1 MSGIGSRLR
10 QERERL
16 GLSQKKFGEVGGVE
30 ANAQGRYESGD
41 RVPKADYLSRVAAK
55 GVDVLYIVTGRRTPT
70 RADNLSQSEE
80 KILVSY
86 RALYKEDQDAIR
98 HLTHTL
104 AELSVSSLMKER
116 RTPESLRAGR
126 SQCINQP
133 PDTPVEQ
140 VLVIWRLSL
149 GQHAAFL
156 LRCPATYKTKSR
168 GVCLIR
174 VLVVDDHD
182 LVRTGITR
190 MLADIDGLQV
200 VGQAESGEESLLK
213 ARELKPDVV
222 LMDVKMPG
230 IGGLEAT
237 RKLLRSHPDIKV
249 VAVTVC
255 EEDPFPT
262 RLLQAGAAGY
272 LTKGAGLNEM
282 VQAIRLVF
290 AGQRYI
296 SPQIAQQLV
305 FKSFQPSSE
314 SPFDALSEREIQIAL
329 MIVGCQKVQII
340 SDKLCLSP
348 KTVNTYRYR
357 IFEKLSI
364 SSDVELTL
372 LAVRHGMV
380 DASA

>member
-1 MSGIGSRLR
+1 
-10 QERERL
+10 
-16 GLSQKKFGEVGGVE
+16 
-30 ANAQGRYESGD
+30 
-41 RVPKADYLSRVAAK
+41 
-55 GVDVLYIVTGRRTPT
+55 
-70 RADNLSQSEE
+70 
-80 KILVSY
+80 
-86 RALYKEDQDAIR
+86 
-98 HLTHTL
+98 
-104 AELSVSSLMKER
+104 
-116 RTPESLRAGR
+116 
-126 SQCINQP
+126 
-133 PDTPVEQ
+133 
-140 VLVIWRLSL
+140 
-149 GQHAAFL
+149 
-156 LRCPATYKTKSR
+156 
-168 GVCLIR
+168 LIR

-200 VGQAESGEESLLK
+200 VGEGDSGESALK
-213 ARELKPDVV
+213 LARELKPDVV

-272 LTKGAGLNEM
+272 LTKGAGLDEM
-282 VQAIRLVF
+282 VQAIRLAF

-296 SPQIAQQLV
+296 SPQIAQQLAL
-305 FKSFQPSSE
+305 KSFQPQG

-357 IFEKLSI
+357 IFEKLSVT
-364 SSDVELTL
+364 SDVELTL

-380 DASA
+380 DASL

>member
-1 MSGIGSRLR
+1 M
-10 QERERL
+10 
-16 GLSQKKFGEVGGVE
+16 
-30 ANAQGRYESGD
+30 
-41 RVPKADYLSRVAAK
+41 
-55 GVDVLYIVTGRRTPT
+55 
-70 RADNLSQSEE
+70 
-80 KILVSY
+80 
-86 RALYKEDQDAIR
+86 
-98 HLTHTL
+98 
-104 AELSVSSLMKER
+104 
-116 RTPESLRAGR
+116 
-126 SQCINQP
+126 
-133 PDTPVEQ
+133 
-140 VLVIWRLSL
+140 
-149 GQHAAFL
+149 
-156 LRCPATYKTKSR
+156 
-168 GVCLIR
+168 IR

-200 VGQAESGEESLLK
+200 VGEADSGESALK
-213 ARELKPDVV
+213 LARELKPDVV

-255 EEDPFPT
+255 EEYPFPT

-272 LTKGAGLNEM
+272 LTKGAGLDEM
-282 VQAIRLVF
+282 VQAIRLAF

-296 SPQIAQQLV
+296 SPQIAQQLAL
-305 FKSFQPSSE
+305 KSFQPQG

-357 IFEKLSI
+357 IFEKLSVT
-364 SSDVELTL
+364 SDVELTL

-380 DASA
+380 DASL

>member
-1 MSGIGSRLR
+1 
-10 QERERL
+10 
-16 GLSQKKFGEVGGVE
+16 
-30 ANAQGRYESGD
+30 
-41 RVPKADYLSRVAAK
+41 
-55 GVDVLYIVTGRRTPT
+55 
-70 RADNLSQSEE
+70 
-80 KILVSY
+80 
-86 RALYKEDQDAIR
+86 
-98 HLTHTL
+98 
-104 AELSVSSLMKER
+104 
-116 RTPESLRAGR
+116 
-126 SQCINQP
+126 
-133 PDTPVEQ
+133 
-140 VLVIWRLSL
+140 
-149 GQHAAFL
+149 
-156 LRCPATYKTKSR
+156 
-168 GVCLIR
+168 
-174 VLVVDDHD
+174 
-182 LVRTGITR
+182 

-200 VGQAESGEESLLK
+200 VGQAESGEESLIK

-230 IGGLEAT
+230 IGGLGAT
-237 RKLLRSHPDIKV
+237 TKLLRSHPDIKV
-249 VAVTVC
+249 VVVTVC

-272 LTKGAGLNEM
+272 LTKGAGLAEM

-296 SPQIAQQLV
+296 SPQIAQQLAI
-305 FKSFQPSSE
+305 KSFQPVSD

-329 MIVGCQKVQII
+329 MIVGCQKVQSI

>member
-1 MSGIGSRLR
+1 
-10 QERERL
+10 
-16 GLSQKKFGEVGGVE
+16 
-30 ANAQGRYESGD
+30 
-41 RVPKADYLSRVAAK
+41 
-55 GVDVLYIVTGRRTPT
+55 
-70 RADNLSQSEE
+70 
-80 KILVSY
+80 
-86 RALYKEDQDAIR
+86 
-98 HLTHTL
+98 
-104 AELSVSSLMKER
+104 
-116 RTPESLRAGR
+116 
-126 SQCINQP
+126 
-133 PDTPVEQ
+133 
-140 VLVIWRLSL
+140 
-149 GQHAAFL
+149 
-156 LRCPATYKTKSR
+156 
-168 GVCLIR
+168 
-174 VLVVDDHD
+174 
-182 LVRTGITR
+182 

-200 VGQAESGEESLLK
+200 VGEGDSGESALK
-213 ARELKPDVV
+213 LARELKPDVV

-272 LTKGAGLNEM
+272 LTKGAGLDEM
-282 VQAIRLVF
+282 VQAIRLAF

-296 SPQIAQQLV
+296 SPQIAQQLAL
-305 FKSFQPSSE
+305 KSFQPQG

-357 IFEKLSI
+357 IFEKLSVT
-364 SSDVELTL
+364 SDVELTL

-380 DASA
+380 DASL

>member
-1 MSGIGSRLR
+1 M
-10 QERERL
+10 
-16 GLSQKKFGEVGGVE
+16 
-30 ANAQGRYESGD
+30 
-41 RVPKADYLSRVAAK
+41 
-55 GVDVLYIVTGRRTPT
+55 
-70 RADNLSQSEE
+70 
-80 KILVSY
+80 
-86 RALYKEDQDAIR
+86 
-98 HLTHTL
+98 
-104 AELSVSSLMKER
+104 
-116 RTPESLRAGR
+116 
-126 SQCINQP
+126 
-133 PDTPVEQ
+133 
-140 VLVIWRLSL
+140 
-149 GQHAAFL
+149 
-156 LRCPATYKTKSR
+156 
-168 GVCLIR
+168 IR

-200 VGQAESGEESLLK
+200 VGQAESGEESLIK

-230 IGGLEAT
+230 IGGLGAT
-237 RKLLRSHPDIKV
+237 CKLLRSHPDIKV
-249 VAVTVC
+249 VVVTVC

-272 LTKGAGLNEM
+272 LTKGAGLAEM

-296 SPQIAQQLV
+296 SPQIAQQLAI
-305 FKSFQPSSE
+305 KSFQPVND

-329 MIVGCQKVQII
+329 MIVGCQKVQAI